1 MNEEAVHQ
9 WLIKCFGSVQGEE
22 AWQQLNQLPF
32 EVREQLMN
40 QDADKLPSPEE
51 VRTMMQAFAMGGLN
65 SPAQMSDTLEKGPIN
80 VKLAQSL
87 ALQQATGDNGSVNA
101 NIADS
106 ARRSISQAN
115 LWLDITTN
123 FNPAPGTPEIL
134 SREAWVED
142 TIDSWIKFANPVA
155 RSMSDAFTSVI
166 AERFGDVDNAEI
178 SGLFAGVVPIPLPE
192 GMNNPVQL
200 MKLLA
205 NTSFAMQLG
214 SAAGALSHEVHGSFD
229 QGLALL
235 KNPAGGLIPYNCID
249 YAKVWNLETTEVMNY
264 LALRELAHARL
275 FASVPWLMPRF
286 ESLIIKYSNS
296 INIDLDAMEEQLR
309 SVEAMNPESISGA
322 INLSKVGL
330 SDSEDQKHAL
340 ESLETLLALTEG
352 WVDCVT
358 WRAGMAHIPHIDQ
371 LREMTR
377 RERAAGGP
385 AEVTFEALLGLHLRP
400 KRMREAADL
409 WENITREKGIE
420 ERDSLWSHPDLLPSL
435 PEDNSSSNKSG
446 NSKNLGSIENIESI
460 EDIKGIENTGDTG
473 NTGDA
478 KDNSDT
484 KDTGDAENTG
494 DSKDTKDIKE
504 AKSVANT
511 SDAKSSNSN
520 NTSLD
525 SLGLNSSDS
534 EKIDSINWDDEL
546 AKLLDDSNYNEDGS
560 SNSSK
565 DSDSTDKNTTDNG
578 SDTINGDTTDNA
590 TDGNAKNNNATDDGT
605 NNSSKKDE

>member
-9 WLIKCFGSVQGEE
+9 WLIKCFGPVQGEE

-309 SVEAMNPESISGA
+309 SVDAMNPESISGA

-435 PEDNSSSNKSG
+435 PEDNSSSNKYE
-446 NSKNLGSIENIESI
+446 NSKNLENIESI
-460 EDIKGIENTGDTG
+460 EDIKDIENTKDTE

-478 KDNSDT
+478 KNNSDAKDSSDT
-484 KDTGDAENTG
+484 KNTSDAKNSS
-494 DSKDTKDIKE
+494 DSKE
-504 AKSVANT
+504 AKSVENT
-511 SDAKSSNSN
+511 ADSKSSNSS
-520 NTSLD
+520 NTSFDGLN
-525 SLGLNSSDS
+525 GLNSSDS

-560 SNSSK
+560 SNPSK
-565 DSDSTDKNTTDNG
+565 DSDSTDNTTDNG
-578 SDTINGDTTDNA
+578 TDNTDGDA
-590 TDGNAKNNNATDDGT
+590 TDDSATDDGT